1 LFHPSVNVVNANVA
15 TGDVVM
21 ADNILRRAGL
31 ASPAIHPLIVS
42 VANAIFK
49 ATKPIQ
55 RYNHSNHIM
64 VPQRIQFQTCLSATA
79 ATSYPTP
86 ASSTKNPYLIDQ
98 IHAMQRQ
105 ESTSYKVSTDY
116 LNTPIHEAASTAPSP
131 TLDNLVNP
139 TDRETLCSW
148 AYNIIDACELER
160 QIAVIA
166 MTYLDRF
173 MASKSHRAQFALLN
187 RRQFQLAFVTC
198 LIISLKSRAGMKV
211 ESDFVSEVICQ
222 QMYQPSEIVD
232 MEKEVL
238 MALDWRLNGPCVHDF
253 VQSFVELVVPSDEKS
268 SRGSSLSVEDIGTVQ
283 QYAEIQAES
292 AMTDYLLALQDPSA
306 IAFASLLCAMQS
318 LNVPLCDRYSF
329 IQSVAAVTGL
339 NAADLKVQVICN
351 RLMNVSGDDNSHLSS
366 SLSPTRTSS
375 NYEQQS
381 GKNYRYVSP
390 VSSNR

>member
-1 LFHPSVNVVNANVA
+1 
-15 TGDVVM
+15 
-21 ADNILRRAGL
+21 
-31 ASPAIHPLIVS
+31 
-42 VANAIFK
+42 
-49 ATKPIQ
+49 
-55 RYNHSNHIM
+55 M
-64 VPQRIQFQTCLSATA
+64 VPQRIQFQTCLSASATA
-79 ATSYPTP
+79 ATSHPTP
-86 ASSTKNPYLIDQ
+86 ASSTNNPYLIDQ

-306 IAFASLLCAMQS
+306 IAFASLLGAMQS

>member
-1 LFHPSVNVVNANVA
+1 
-15 TGDVVM
+15 
-21 ADNILRRAGL
+21 
-31 ASPAIHPLIVS
+31 
-42 VANAIFK
+42 
-49 ATKPIQ
+49 
-55 RYNHSNHIM
+55 M

-187 RRQFQLAFVTC
+187 RRQFQLAFITC

-381 GKNYRYVSP
+381 GKNYRSPSSTTSSRYVSP
-390 VSSNR
+390 VSINR